1 VFTSGYVSN
10 QTGIAT
16 IAKLLPDC
24 LILSDARNHNS
35 MIEGIRQSGVERQ
48 IWRHSDVDHL
58 ETLLRAVAG
67 RPKLI
72 AFESLYSMDGDVAP
86 IRRICELAE
95 LCIKPMRSWLV
106 PCYEP
111 TPPDPLACCD
121 ASLPALS

>member
-1 VFTSGYVSN
+1 MGDGYRKPAALVFTSGYVSN

-35 MIEGIRQSGVERQ
+35 MIEGTRQSGVERQ
-48 IWRHSDVDHL
+48 IWRHNDVDHL
-58 ETLLRAVAG
+58 ETLLRAAAG

-72 AFESLYSMDGDVAP
+72 AFESLHSMDGDVAP

-95 LCIKPMRSWLV
+95 LCINQ
-106 PCYEP
+106 
-111 TPPDPLACCD
+111 
-121 ASLPALS
+121 